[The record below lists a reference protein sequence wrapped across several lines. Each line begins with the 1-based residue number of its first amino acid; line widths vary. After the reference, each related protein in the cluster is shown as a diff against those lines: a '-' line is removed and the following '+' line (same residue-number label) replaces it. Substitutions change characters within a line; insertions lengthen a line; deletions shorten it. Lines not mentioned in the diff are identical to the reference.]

1 MSRQEEDPLWAVV
14 ESTCERAIRSLS
26 ERVIA
31 AWPNAH
37 IQSGHYSTPVFPA
50 RFWATFTDA
59 LREEKEAVDVS
70 IDFKLGEQ
78 VVEVTADVAYES
90 GEILS
95 MLPVQEIPLN
105 KDGSLAA
112 DKARE
117 VITRVAE
124 YAQEQWE
131 LIGTSLNA

>member
-1 MSRQEEDPLWAVV
+1 MSRQKEDPLWSGV

-26 ERVIA
+26 EKVIA
-31 AWPNAH
+31 AWPNVH
-37 IQSGHYSTPVFPA
+37 IQSGHYGTPVFPA

-59 LREEKEAVDVS
+59 LREAKEAVDVS

-78 VVEVTADVAYES
+78 LVEVTADVAYES

-95 MLPVQEIPLN
+95 MLPVQVIPLN
-105 KDGSLAA
+105 NDGSLVA

-117 VITRVAE
+117 VTTKVAE
-124 YAQEQWE
+124 YTQGQWE
-131 LIGTSLNA
+131 LVGKSLNA